1 MRRKVAASLWGAM
14 VFLCVFFSPAP
25 ARSQACEEE
34 DAMIRDY
41 RKSLV
46 ELVDTV
52 RKESLEQFQRAYR
65 QKSCLNRLT
74 FFLVAFDPVLECLEK
89 AAAAPNTPKAQ
100 ATALREKHEGYV
112 KLKAKVEEYRDAL
125 KKAGDDK
132 AAKAVIEKFEL
143 TP

>member
-1 MRRKVAASLWGAM
+1 MVKRVAPSLLGAI
-14 VFLCVFFSPAP
+14 VFLCVFSPAP
-25 ARSQACEEE
+25 ARAQACEEE

-41 RKSLV
+41 RQSLTELV
-46 ELVDTV
+46 ETV

-74 FFLVAFDPVLECLEK
+74 FFLLAFDPVVECLEK
-89 AAAAPNTPKAQ
+89 AAAAPGTPKAQ
-100 ATALREKHEGYV
+100 AAALREKRESYV
-112 KLKAKVEEYRDAL
+112 KLKAKIEEYRDSL

-143 TP
+143 VP